1 VTYIYD
7 TNSLDTS
14 HTFSNYT
21 SGRLAAVQCGPVNTS
36 TTNPN
41 GTYLP
46 TFAEW
51 CNYQLSGLVAT
62 KRLQVLQPNYGITT
76 PQAINFDGAYTYDTG
91 GEGRFCPCSIHRRR
105 PGPAQST
112 RIRSIRCTGRWA

>member
-1 VTYIYD
+1 MSHFPTTGNEDTSQRVTYIYD

-21 SGRLAAVQCGPVNTS
+21 SGRLAAVQYGPVNTS
-36 TTNPN
+36 TTNPS

-51 CNYQLSGLVAT
+51 YSYQLSGLVAT
-62 KRLQVLQPNYGITT
+62 KLLQVLQPNYGITT
-76 PQAINFDGAYTYDTG
+76 PQSINFDGAYTYDTG
-91 GEGRFCPCSIHRRR
+91 GEGKIL
-105 PGPAQST
+105 
-112 RIRSIRCTGRWA
+112 